1 MKMII
6 VNGNKMLYRN
16 EIQLVERVCV
26 RKILRFAQSGV
37 LYISFNKFFTKCD
50 KTQIYFLLYIDG
62 ISIVVIYKIL
72 KSVHHTCT
80 SSQTTHMHMSFL
92 TLSTITTYLFYT
104 YM

>member
-37 LYISFNKFFTKCD
+37 VVLYLLINFLLKCD
-50 KTQIYFLLYIDG
+50 KTQIYFLY
-62 ISIVVIYKIL
+62 Y
-72 KSVHHTCT
+72 
-80 SSQTTHMHMSFL
+80 
-92 TLSTITTYLFYT
+92 
-104 YM
+104 